1 MEHRATGLYSLA
13 YLSAG
18 VHKQGIRF
26 RLVSLWQECLPYQ
39 ECLSLPDAVAVC
51 TFRGNAPERG
61 KSDENRYILRNKANK
76 SFRINTNAWEEVQKA
91 TRKRNEIR

>member
-1 MEHRATGLYSLA
+1 MRGLCW
-13 YLSAG
+13 
-18 VHKQGIRF
+18 VHIKYIYYYEQYTHTPW
-26 RLVSLWQECLPYQ
+26 LT
-39 ECLSLPDAVAVC
+39 LPDAVAVC

-76 SFRINTNAWEEVQKA
+76 SFRINTNEWEEVQKA